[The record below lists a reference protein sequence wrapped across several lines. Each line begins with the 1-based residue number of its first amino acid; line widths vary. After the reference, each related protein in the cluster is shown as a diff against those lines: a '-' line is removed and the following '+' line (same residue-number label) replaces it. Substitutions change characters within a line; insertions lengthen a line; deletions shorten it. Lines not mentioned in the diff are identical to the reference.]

1 MAIAVGRAWNIMLPA
16 GALPGIAVVAG
27 LGAGVMLAAGAEV
40 RHETALVLLLQ
51 FMAVVKAA
59 RGLGVA
65 AAATWRL
72 HAPAAPGAMAAY
84 TAACA
89 IMAAGLWP
97 IWSGGPVALAAAL
110 VHGGFILAALAAW
123 RDRAG
128 WQAAWGKP
136 GAWPTRKTLGG

>member
-1 MAIAVGRAWNIMLPA
+1 MPV
-16 GALPGIAVVAG
+16 GALPGVAVAAG
-27 LGAGVMLAAGAEV
+27 LGAGVVLAAGAEA
-40 RHETALVLLLQ
+40 RQEAALILLLQ
-51 FMAVVKAA
+51 FMAVVKAVMV
-59 RGLGVA
+59 LGVA

-72 HAPAAPGAMAAY
+72 RAPAASGMVAAY

-128 WQAAWGKP
+128 WQAMWVTR
-136 GAWPTRKTLGG
+136 GAWPKRRPF

>member
-1 MAIAVGRAWNIMLPA
+1 MPA
-16 GALPGIAVVAG
+16 GALPGVAVAAG
-27 LGAGVMLAAGAEV
+27 LGAGVVLAAGAEAG
-40 RHETALVLLLQ
+40 HEAALTLLLR
-51 FMAVVKAA
+51 FMAVVKAVMV
-59 RGLGVA
+59 LGVA
-65 AAATWRL
+65 AATTWRL
-72 HAPAAPGAMAAY
+72 RTLAAPGTVAAY
-84 TAACA
+84 ATACA